1 MGKFILLLALR
12 VRQSHNC
19 CVVAHVCYNMSMTTK
34 TAFVRARIEPSIKKK
49 AETVLSQIGISP
61 SEAINVFYRRIAN
74 DKEIPFSLSVPN
86 AETRK
91 ALDGIKNGKYKTVSF
106 EKFAKEMRKI
116 A

>member
-1 MGKFILLLALR
+1 MI
-12 VRQSHNC
+12 
-19 CVVAHVCYNMSMTTK
+19 TK

-74 DKEIPFSLSVPN
+74 DKGMPFSLNVPN

-91 ALDGIKNGKYKTVSF
+91 AIENARLRKNLKSYSSTEAMFVDILGKDWRVHS
-106 EKFAKEMRKI
+106 
-116 A
+116 